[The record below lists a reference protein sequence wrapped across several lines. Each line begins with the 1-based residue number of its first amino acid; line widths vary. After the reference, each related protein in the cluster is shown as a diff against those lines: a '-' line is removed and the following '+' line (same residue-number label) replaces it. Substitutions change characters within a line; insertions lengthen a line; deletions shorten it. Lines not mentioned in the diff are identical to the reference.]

1 MADISQQHF
10 EILVVDDNPVEF
22 RLMQEAFEGP
32 GIRNRLHPVGNAEE
46 AIAFLRHGKGFETAP
61 RPDLI
66 LLDINMPGKNG
77 LEVLAEIK
85 GDPGLQTIPTIML
98 TGSNDKGHLDQ
109 AYTLHANGYVRK
121 PVDFD
126 DFMAVMGGIENFWA
140 GTAVLPRLAPT
151 V

>member
-1 MADISQQHF
+1 MFVTRRGRNSIHANVLVMAKPTEQHF

-32 GIRNRLHPVGNAEE
+32 GVRNRLHPVGNGDE
-46 AIAFLRHGKGFETAP
+46 AIAFLRRGKGFETAP

-85 GDPGLQTIPTIML
+85 GDPMLRSIATIML
-98 TGSNDKGHLDQ
+98 TGSNDKDHLDK
-109 AYTLHANGYVRK
+109 AYTLH
-121 PVDFD
+121 
-126 DFMAVMGGIENFWA
+126 
-140 GTAVLPRLAPT
+140 
-151 V
+151 